1 MTPLVVLDLGLAP
14 YEEVLALQHRLVADR
29 PDADHDTLIFVEHP
43 AVITLGRRRS
53 SEDNI
58 VAAAGTPVVRV
69 ERGGDVTWHGPG
81 QLVGYPILALAEHER
96 DVHLVLR
103 HLEDVFIAVLAA
115 YGLDATRR
123 PGHTGVWVG
132 DRKLVS
138 LGIAVH
144 GWVTFH
150 GFALNVDCDLAE
162 FARINPCGLDARVMG
177 SLVALGVMVPRGQ
190 ARAAFMASLVSEITD
205 TFARTFARTV
215 SPSFTRPST

>member
-1 MTPLVVLDLGLAP
+1 MTPLAVPLVVVDLGTAP
-14 YEEVLALQHRLVADR
+14 YDEVLALQHRLVAER
-29 PDADHDTLIFVEHP
+29 PDADHDTLILVEHP

-53 SEDNI
+53 SEDNV
-58 VAAAGTPVVRV
+58 VAAADTPVVRV

-81 QLVGYPILALAEHER
+81 QLVGYPILQLAEHER

-103 HLEDVFIAVLAA
+103 RLEDVFIALLAEYGLAA
-115 YGLDATRR
+115 ARR
-123 PGHTGVWVG
+123 PGHTGVWVD

-177 SLVALGVMVPRGQ
+177 SLAALGVAVPRGA
-190 ARAAFMASLVSEITD
+190 ARDHLKARIAATLAQV
-205 TFARTFARTV
+205 FAR
-215 SPSFTRPST
+215 RPLDPDGGLR